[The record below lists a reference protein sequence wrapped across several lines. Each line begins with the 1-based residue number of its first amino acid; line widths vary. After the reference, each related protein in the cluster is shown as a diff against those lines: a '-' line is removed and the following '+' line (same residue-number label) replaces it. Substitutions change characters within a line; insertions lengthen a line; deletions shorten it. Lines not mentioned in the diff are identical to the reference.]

1 MKRGYATVFGVVGLL
16 AAATQIQSQ
25 TPVAGYTASQAQST
39 LLSSPSTTS
48 MAAFRRHASS
58 HGLDHHTTTTHRP
71 CSTDCA
77 VLRSFWR
84 S

>member
-1 MKRGYATVFGVVGLL
+1 MTRGYTTVLGVVGLL
-16 AAATQIQSQ
+16 TATTQSQ

-39 LLSSPSTTS
+39 LRSSPSTTS
-48 MAAFRRHASS
+48 MAGFRRHASS
-58 HGLDHHTTTTHRP
+58 HGLDQHTTTTHRP